1 MPCGTSYYFLTQGI
15 NPAAMILS
23 ARVSS
28 DTRRGKLS
36 TRVNRSARPHRPTI
50 NKPTRLPVQIAGT
63 SRNISAIETYED
75 LSLEIPINADISEVL
90 SKD

>member
-1 MPCGTSYYFLTQGI
+1 
-15 NPAAMILS
+15 
-23 ARVSS
+23 
-28 DTRRGKLS
+28 
-36 TRVNRSARPHRPTI
+36 
-50 NKPTRLPVQIAGT
+50 LPVQIAGT